1 MGGAWLP
8 PYTGYYT
15 GYVVDRGCVDL
26 YRNFYKDLSKL
37 QYERMTV
44 GERERDKSLKLYGGS
59 MADSEF
65 ERLISSG

>member
-1 MGGAWLP
+1 MREPGERWGPTNRKAGVGGAWLP

-26 YRNFYKDLSKL
+26 YRNFYKDLLKL

-44 GERERDKSLKLYGGS
+44 GEREREIKV
-59 MADSEF
+59 
-65 ERLISSG
+65 